1 MLGDF
6 PFLCVNENIHC
17 LPSSIAIGRRC
28 LHTEMPSHAELFCVS
43 HSFIGFLTT
52 RATDLATL
60 LLKCSVAL
68 QAERSVVT
76 CVNYESTEIKA
87 LSVCLCV
94 HAYMC
99 VCFSKTS
106 F

>member
-6 PFLCVNENIHC
+6 PFLCVNENIQC
-17 LPSSIAIGRRC
+17 IPSSTAIGRRC
-28 LHTEMPSHAELFCVS
+28 VRTEMPSHAELFCVS
-43 HSFIGFLTT
+43 RRFIVFITT
-52 RATDLATL
+52 RATDLVTL

-76 CVNYESTEIKA
+76 CVNYQSTEIKA